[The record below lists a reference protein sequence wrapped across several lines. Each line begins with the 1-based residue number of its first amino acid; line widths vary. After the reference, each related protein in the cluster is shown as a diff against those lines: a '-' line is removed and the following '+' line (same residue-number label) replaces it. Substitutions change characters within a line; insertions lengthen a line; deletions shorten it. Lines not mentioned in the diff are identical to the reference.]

1 MRKALKPSS
10 SDMIRKRKGVSFCT
24 VESAISVR
32 VAFKFRVILPVSA
45 LLEVFTQCLPVLL
58 KD

>member
-1 MRKALKPSS
+1 MNKALKASS
-10 SDMIRKRKGVSFCT
+10 SGMIRKRKGVSFCT
-24 VESAISVR
+24 AELAISVR
-32 VAFKFRVILPVSA
+32 VAFKFRVILPFSA

>member
-1 MRKALKPSS
+1 MNKTMKPSS
-10 SDMIRKRKGVSFCT
+10 SGVIRRRKGVSFCA
-24 VESAISVR
+24 VELAISVR
-32 VAFKFRVILPVSA
+32 VASKFRVILPVFA